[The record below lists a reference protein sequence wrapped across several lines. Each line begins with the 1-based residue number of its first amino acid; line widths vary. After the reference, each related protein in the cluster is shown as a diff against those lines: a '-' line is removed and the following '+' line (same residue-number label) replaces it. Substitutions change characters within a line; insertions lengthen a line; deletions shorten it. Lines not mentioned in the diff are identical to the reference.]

1 MKSANMNTTARENP
15 NGLVPRKDANQKVVL
30 VVYVVMVKMDVMD

>member
-15 NGLVPRKDANQKVVL
+15 NVLVHQKDANQKVVL
-30 VVYVVMVKMDVMD
+30 VVSAVMVKMDVMD